1 MNKINNKANI
11 FHKYLLKKYLLV
23 IFIVNTI
30 SSIGMSIFVGLE
42 SVNQDGNTMPLP
54 FWLRNMLFL
63 NSLSI
68 LAVVVFLFIFIKR
81 KTEQIEKPEEKIV
94 FFEKNKNSFENRF
107 YISLFILMIP
117 FLIVSGNTMLDS
129 DETTNISCNVTS
141 KEITETKKGGKTYI
155 INAKCND
162 KSEYNLNVDAETWN
176 KKKESSI
183 ITINTTKGGLGFQ
196 RIKKITY

>member
-1 MNKINNKANI
+1 MNKINNKANV

-42 SVNQDGNTMPLP
+42 SVTQDGNTMPLP
-54 FWLRNMLFL
+54 FWLRNMLLL

-68 LAVVVFLFIFIKR
+68 LVVVIFLFIFIKR
-81 KTEQIEKPEEKIV
+81 KTEHISTPEEKIV
-94 FFEKNKNSFENRF
+94 FFEKNKDSFENRF

-129 DETTNISCNVTS
+129 DETTNISCNINS

-162 KSEYNLNVDAETWN
+162 KSEYDLRVTGDTWN
-176 KKKESSI
+176 RKKEASSI
-183 ITINTTKGGLGFQ
+183 ILTTTKGGLGFQ